1 MDAITATRPDTQQEI
16 KNFRVLGHD
25 PSAAWG
31 GGIVEVSNGHA
42 YVGAVGTSSYDGPEG
57 LRRMT

>member
-1 MDAITATRPDTQQEI
+1 MDAITAKRPDTQQEI

-31 GGIVEVSNGHA
+31 GGSIVEVENGHA
-42 YVGAVGTSSYDGPEG
+42 YVGRGRHVI
-57 LRRMT
+57 LRRAGGFHGA